1 MSQRRIPAAF
11 IRGGTSK
18 GLFFRAADLPADPT
32 ARNTLFLAA
41 IGSPDPNGRQ
51 LDGMGGG
58 ISSLSKV
65 VVVAPPSRDDADVD
79 YTFGQV
85 AVDAALVD
93 YDSNCGN
100 LTSAVGPFAVDEKLV
115 PAADGE
121 AVLTLHNT
129 NTGKLIRSRF
139 AVRDG
144 LAVTEGDTALPGV
157 AGTAAPIRLGF
168 DQPGGAVTGRL
179 LPTGN
184 VVDELDVP
192 DVGRVR
198 TSLID
203 ATTAMAF
210 VAAAD
215 VGLTGTELPDAL
227 EADADLMQR
236 LGAIRQAAAA
246 AMDIPPETQSVP
258 KLGLIAG
265 PAAAETLAGDTV
277 APDAMHLTARMLSMG
292 RIHRALPLTGAL
304 CLAVAARITG
314 SVVADLARPTE
325 TDLAIAHPSGLI
337 EVKASVRQDPDWQA
351 DSVEVI
357 RTQRRLMEGVVL
369 VPEGIDPG

>member
-18 GLFFRAADLPADPT
+18 GLFFRATDLPADPS
-32 ARNTLFLAA
+32 ARNALFLAA

-139 AVRDG
+139 TVRDG

-157 AGTAAPIRLGF
+157 AGTAAPVRLGF

-179 LPTGN
+179 LPAGN
-184 VVDELDVP
+184 VVDDLDVP

-210 VAAAD
+210 VAARD
-215 VGLTGTELPDAL
+215 LGLIGTELPDAL

-236 LGAIRQAAAA
+236 LGAIRLAAAT
-246 AMDIPPETQSVP
+246 AMDIPPDTQSVP

-265 PAAAETLAGDTV
+265 PSAAETLAGETLS
-277 APDAMHLTARMLSMG
+277 ADAMHLTARMLSMG

-304 CLAVAARITG
+304 CLAVAARIDG
-314 SVVADLARPTE
+314 SVVADLARP
-325 TDLAIAHPSGLI
+325 
-337 EVKASVRQDPDWQA
+337 
-351 DSVEVI
+351 
-357 RTQRRLMEGVVL
+357 
-369 VPEGIDPG
+369 

>member
-18 GLFFRAADLPADPT
+18 GLFFRAADLPADPA
-32 ARNTLFLAA
+32 ARDALVLAA

-65 VVVAPPSRDDADVD
+65 VVVSPPSRDDADVD
-79 YTFGQV
+79 YMFGQV

-192 DVGRVR
+192 DVGRIR
-198 TSLID
+198 TSLVD

-210 VAAAD
+210 VAARD
-215 VGLTGTELPDAL
+215 LGLTGTELPDAL

-236 LGAIRQAAAA
+236 LGAIRIAA
-246 AMDIPPETQSVP
+246 AMAIDIPPETQSVP

-265 PAAAETLAGDTV
+265 PAAAETLAGEPLS
-277 APDAMHLTARMLSMG
+277 ADAMHLTARMLSMG

-314 SVVADLARPTE
+314 SVVADLARPTD

-337 EVKASVRQDPDWQA
+337 EVRASVRQHPDWQA

-369 VPEGIDPG
+369 VPEGSEPG